1 MAMPAVQSRRW
12 TAAEVRALPDEPG
25 TRFECVDGELIVSP
39 GPKYPHQRATRALLR
54 VLDAYVSSTRI
65 GDVLFGPGEVELDPY
80 TLVQP
85 DLFVLPLVGGR
96 LPAGPEES
104 AEPLLVVE
112 VLSPSTARYDRGVK
126 RDRYQR
132 ARSEYWI
139 VDVDARLVER
149 WLPDAA
155 RPEVLRDELHWQPA
169 GARDPLVVPLAP
181 LFAEA
186 HGEPRGSDV

>member
-25 TRFECVDGELIVSP
+25 KRYECVDGVLIVSP
-39 GPKYPHQRATRALLR
+39 GPRFPHQRAVRALLR
-54 VLDAYVSSTRI
+54 LLDAYVVDGRV
-65 GDVLFGPGEVELDPY
+65 GDLLMGPGEVELDEY

-85 DLFVLPLVGGR
+85 DLFVLPLIDGR
-96 LPAGPEES
+96 LPTGPEES
-104 AEPLLVVE
+104 AHPLLLVE

-132 ARSEYWI
+132 AGAEYWV
-139 VDVDARLVER
+139 VDVDSRVVER
-149 WLPDAA
+149 WLPGAA
-155 RPEVLRDELHWQPA
+155 GPEILRDELRWQPA
-169 GARDPLVVPLAP
+169 GAAAPLVVALAP

-186 HGEPRGSDV
+186 HGEPRGSDA